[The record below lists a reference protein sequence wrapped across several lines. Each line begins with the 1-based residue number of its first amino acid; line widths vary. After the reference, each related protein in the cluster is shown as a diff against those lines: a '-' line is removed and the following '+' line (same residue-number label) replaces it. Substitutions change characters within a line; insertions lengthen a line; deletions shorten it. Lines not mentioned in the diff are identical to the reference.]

1 MKKNLTL
8 EIKEGCK
15 YNNLINEI
23 EDEFNKNYEKAQD
36 SKLYNQHDKTIRY
49 LDRCLKIDPDNSKA
63 NRTLNE
69 LKYYLNR
76 YIRRLYEIARN
87 NYYDYNFD
95 LSKFYVTK
103 SYCLYIE
110 YEEYLYR
117 CNININY
124 ELSKLLEKINSSLN
138 KEKIIDINENMIE
151 KIIF

>member
-1 MKKNLTL
+1 MECLRL
-8 EIKEGCK
+8 EIDEGCK

-23 EDEFNKNYEKAQD
+23 EDEFNENYKKAQN
-36 SKLYNQHDKTIRY
+36 SKLYNHHEKTIRY

-63 NRTLNE
+63 KYTLNE

-76 YIRRLYEIARN
+76 YIRRLYELARN

-103 SYCLYIE
+103 SCCLYIE
-110 YEEYLYR
+110 YEEYLYHY
-117 CNININY
+117 NININY

>member
-1 MKKNLTL
+1 MIKNLTL

-23 EDEFNKNYEKAQD
+23 EDEFNENYEKAQD
-36 SKLYNQHDKTIRY
+36 SKLYNHHEKTIRY

-63 NRTLNE
+63 KNTINE

-76 YIRRLYEIARN
+76 YIRRLYELARN

-103 SYCLYIE
+103 SCCLYIE